1 MTIYTKTAWQKEG
14 VNCAEAFARTLDP
27 AHQQSMRLPPDYITE
42 YSRKHSWITSGIGE
56 GIGGHRYD
64 KNQKER
70 DRAQKLASATFVGFL
85 QTGVLIASGHRSV
98 MQDEDPVTINSSAL
112 NNLRPSWSKNCAM
125 NDKVQERFGLCIFP
139 LLTSPVA
146 ARQLV
151 GLSLKDAFSKFVAN
165 DPEFLASVKREGASA
180 RYMLGYS
187 VGDERPPFNR
197 PGCFRNVSL
206 SVPTDGGPV
215 GFVKQEPEDNT
226 ARAARHVA
234 MDRQSA
240 LFDLL
245 RGGKIIASGHSPN
258 GQRID
263 ISPVLWQSPR
273 CYVDFETGEF
283 FQLSA
288 SDAPKLFASGV
299 GLEAANPSQEE
310 MTTAQVSSPAKG
322 IGTNRGNGYNFPA
335 RAYGV
340 AEKKFRVLV
349 SAGERLSKSDA
360 IEEMMVAGRDAGGV
374 SKRSCERIWYQFA
387 PAEWKRAGRPKT
399 IKSLQ

>member
-1 MTIYTKTAWQKEG
+1 MINYTKAAWQKEG
-14 VNCAEAFARTLDP
+14 VNCNEAFVRTLDP
-27 AHQQSMRLPPDYITE
+27 THLQSMRLPRKIKAE
-42 YSRKHSWITSGIGE
+42 YSREPSWVKSDIGE
-56 GIGGHRYD
+56 SIGRRQFD
-64 KNQKER
+64 MNQKER
-70 DRAQKLASATFVGFL
+70 ERANRLALVAFYDFL
-85 QTGVLIASGHRSV
+85 RTGVLIASGYRSV
-98 MQDEDPVTINSSAL
+98 TRDNEPTPIDPNAWYDLRL
-112 NNLRPSWSKNCAM
+112 NWRKNCAM
-125 NDKVQERFGLCIFP
+125 NGKVPELFGLSIFP
-139 LLTSPVA
+139 LLSSRVA

-151 GLSLKDAFSKFVAN
+151 GLSLKEAFSKFVAN

-180 RYMLGYS
+180 RYVLGYS
-187 VGDERPPFNR
+187 VGNERPPFDR
-197 PGCFRNVSL
+197 PGCFCNVSQR
-206 SVPTDGGPV
+206 VPTDDGPI
-215 GFVKQEPEDNT
+215 GFVSQEPDDNT
-226 ARAARHVA
+226 MRAARYVA
-234 MDRQSA
+234 VDRQSA
-240 LFDLL
+240 LLDLL
-245 RGGKIIASGHSPN
+245 RGGKIIASGHGGD

-263 ISPVLWQSPR
+263 ISPALWHSPR

-299 GLEAANPSQEE
+299 SLDAANPSQEE

-335 RAYGV
+335 RAHSV
-340 AEKKFRVLV
+340 AEEKFRVLV